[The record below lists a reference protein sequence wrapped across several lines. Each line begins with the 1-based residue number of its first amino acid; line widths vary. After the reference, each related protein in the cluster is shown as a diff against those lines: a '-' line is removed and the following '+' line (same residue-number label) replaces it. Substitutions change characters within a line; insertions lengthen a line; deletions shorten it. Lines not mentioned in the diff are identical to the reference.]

1 MITFKKAEEVDFPK
15 IQSLAKA
22 IWPPTFSNILSPEQ
36 IEYMLHMMYSEE
48 SLKKQLSEEQHVI
61 LLVSENNRDI
71 GYLSYQL
78 NYKDKPTTKI
88 HKLYLLPETQGKGY
102 GSKMVDHITSIS
114 LKQGQTILSLNVN
127 RFNNAYKF
135 YLTLGFEYIKNED
148 INIGNGFLMEDS
160 VLELQIEK

>member
-1 MITFKKAEEVDFPK
+1 MITFKKAEEADFPK
-15 IQSLAKA
+15 IQILAKA
-22 IWPPTFSNILSPEQ
+22 IWPPTFSSILSPEQ
-36 IEYMLHMMYSEE
+36 IEYMLHMMYSEK

-61 LLVSENNRDI
+61 LLVSENERDI

-78 NYKDKPTTKI
+78 NYRDKPTTKI

-102 GSKMVDHITSIS
+102 GSKMVEHITVIS

-135 YLTLGFEYIKNED
+135 YLALGFEHIKNED

-160 VLELQIEK
+160 VLELKIEK